1 MAYII
6 DEAKDISI
14 INLRKWKYLKP
25 YTYKTGTVS
34 WNRNGMKTSTMSII
48 VQMQKDK
55 GVLILDYKC
64 NGTKYNYNIQIISKP
79 SNLGKGNVF
88 YFICPFTFKTC
99 RKLNLYNERFIH
111 RSAIKDGMYSK
122 QIESKKYRHIDR
134 VYGSY
139 FKSAKYFEIL
149 YSKNFKRSYDG
160 KPTKKYLKLMAKI
173 NEGKSFSAEDI
184 ESLLLFGV

>member
-1 MAYII
+1 MPKPMTMPYII

-25 YTYKTGTVS
+25 YTYKTGIVS
-34 WNRNGMKTSTMSII
+34 WSRNGIKTSTMNII
-48 VQMQKDK
+48 VQMQKDR
-55 GVLILDYKC
+55 GVLTLDYKC

-99 RKLNLYNERFIH
+99 RKLNLYSEHFIH

-122 QIESKKYRHIDR
+122 QIESKKYRQIDR

-139 FKSAKYFEIL
+139 FKREKYFDIL
-149 YSKNFKRSYDG
+149 YSKNFKRSYDRN
-160 KPTKKYLKLMAKI
+160 LQRSI
-173 NEGKSFSAEDI
+173 
-184 ESLLLFGV
+184 